1 MRHRLDRP
9 DLPRWRASL
18 YRGSILVTVL
28 LFSAGYATIGLALVL
43 LAVIVD
49 GVTSRRLPWS
59 RSDLDLLIG
68 LFIGAFLLSAYM
80 SEFRAVAV
88 ASTGLAALTIYLS
101 FGPLSRMLRNDQEV
115 VRPLLWTWVVGGM
128 LAALWATVRHLQ
140 SGLPAATPALGQNAV
155 GTTMIATTLLGLGLA
170 AADRSRLRLV
180 AASAAVMGAAS
191 LLFSYTRG
199 AWLGAVAG
207 LALFMALGGRRVA
220 AIVGVFTIVITLGGA
235 MAAGEERRALVAR
248 ALTILSPSVNQ
259 NRIYLL
265 RAGVAVWRDHPII
278 GTGMNTFSLLYQRY
292 RLPGDPHSPEDRPNA
307 HNMFVN
313 IGAEGGVLGLGIF
326 LAILAQALR
335 LGFQWRGEAAGPENR
350 ILRTAVLAA
359 LAGMLVHQVF
369 DGTLISVHLG
379 AGMWML
385 IAVVTTAPQR
395 DA

>member
-59 RSDLDLLIG
+59 RTDLDLLIG